1 MDSQEAQGAQGAQ
14 DATTALTVRVNG
26 EPRSVPG
33 GSSVAALVRLL
44 GFTSAQVAV
53 ERNGEVVP
61 RREHEAT
68 ALAEGDAIEIVTFV
82 GGG

>member
-1 MDSQEAQGAQGAQ
+1 MDSQGVEGAAG
-14 DATTALTVRVNG
+14 ALTVRING

-33 GSSVAALVRLL
+33 PCSVAALVRLL
-44 GFTSAQVAV
+44 GLTSGQVAV

-68 ALAEGDAIEIVTFV
+68 ALAEGDALEIVTFV

>member
-1 MDSQEAQGAQGAQ
+1 MNSQDVHGGHDAQG
-14 DATTALTVRVNG
+14 ALTVRVNG

-68 ALAEGDAIEIVTFV
+68 ALAEGDALELVTFV

>member
-1 MDSQEAQGAQGAQ
+1 MDSQGVEGAAG
-14 DATTALTVRVNG
+14 ALTVRVNG

-44 GFTSAQVAV
+44 GLTSAQVAV

-61 RREHEAT
+61 RREHETT
-68 ALAEGDAIEIVTFV
+68 ALAEGDALEIVTFV

>member
-1 MDSQEAQGAQGAQ
+1 MDPQGEEGA
-14 DATTALTVRVNG
+14 AGALTVRVNG

-33 GSSVAALVRLL
+33 KSSVATLVRLL
-44 GFTSAQVAV
+44 GLTSGQVAV

-68 ALAEGDAIEIVTFV
+68 ALAEGDALEIVTFV

>member
-1 MDSQEAQGAQGAQ
+1 MDAQNLQGAAGE
-14 DATTALTVRVNG
+14 LTVRVNG

-44 GFTSAQVAV
+44 GLTSAQVAV

-68 ALAEGDAIEIVTFV
+68 ALAAGDALEIVTFV